1 MELLRIVSIFMI
13 IVFHCV
19 LKSGFSFQ
27 PGFSMNKL
35 IIKCFWMLGEMGVN
49 LFILI
54 SGYYMVNSQ
63 FMWKK
68 LILLL
73 AEVQFYTWVT
83 IWLGIKLGIY
93 ALSDLKS
100 IFLTFFP
107 VTLDRYWFI
116 TAYIL
121 VYILSPFFNLLIHT
135 MDKKT
140 YRKFLAVVLCLYS
153 AIPTI
158 FGIFFNS
165 TEGLLYYN
173 RMIWLAIMY
182 FVGAYICLYVEVEGE
197 KRKENSKKYVGWVL
211 LAAAVMVSSI
221 LLIDH
226 FNNFFAML
234 GTIEP
239 AYFWSPNTL
248 PMVLLSIGVFGLFLR
263 LSIPYQP
270 VINKLASTTLGI
282 YLLHDGVLV
291 PWLWNGV
298 FHCAEYQD
306 SPYLVFHIL
315 LAATVIFTVGAL
327 VDLLRQ
333 ILEKYTLDRL
343 LQINIHTK
351 LFWTGGKDTSDMQK
365 NSRSHTSPK
374 HMRFTVLRS
383 VIRILM
389 GFSFAVLAVYQM
401 LIYEPR
407 YVICTLVLAGIIGYV
422 FVKKTEDETLE
433 YLKTHFFQ
441 SGIILLF
448 VLFIIRAIHLEKNH
462 ALTDVVLF
470 PTSSGGIRFFRFRV
484 LILALPAIFYLLSWA
499 WRKLANFI
507 SDLWRQMDQTEKR
520 LYLGFSILFSILIL
534 IGYAVEPQWFMQ
546 YDGVHSIDS
555 GWAYSE
561 MFSKFS
567 YYDIRHPVI
576 HMIIFPIWAIIHT
589 PLQWIVPSQLLD
601 ILCASFI
608 QMINLQ
614 ALLLTGMMIQKLS
627 RDRWTFV
634 LYSISFSVL
643 EFVMFF
649 EKYQI
654 IAFFLVLYVYQLCR
668 KRKHAEASIIIAT
681 GTMPTNLFLGSAN
694 FVLKKPVQQVLYDL
708 FKSFILGIAVVICAG
723 RIYLLN
729 TQTIS
734 DANQM
739 MATFGK
745 KGFSID
751 ACLFSFTKMI
761 HGIILPLSAQKDW
774 AYIWTDI
781 LDTPSIIGIV
791 VLAVAILGFFVTA
804 KDSFSK
810 ICFLWLG
817 FSIVLICIVQWSV
830 HESPLFSILF
840 AWAVIPL
847 FQKGFSFI
855 IKKCHWNQY
864 VAYGVLIIPILAIN
878 IASMIDIW
886 KFLALI

>member
-63 FMWKK
+63 FKWKK

-100 IFLTFFP
+100 IFLAFFP
-107 VTLDRYWFI
+107 VTLDLYWFI

-182 FVGAYICLYVEVEGE
+182 FVGAYIRLYVEVEGE

-248 PMVLLSIGVFGLFLR
+248 PMVLLSIGVFGLFR
-263 LSIPYQP
+263 GLSIPYQP

-343 LQINIHTK
+343 LQFNIHTK
-351 LFWTGGKDTSDMQK
+351 LFWTGEKDTSDMQK

-374 HMRFTVLRS
+374 HMRFTVFRF

-407 YVICTLVLAGIIGYV
+407 YVICTLGLAGIIGYV

-576 HMIIFPIWAIIHT
+576 HMIIFPIWAIMHT

-627 RDRWTFV
+627 GDRWTFV

-668 KRKHAEASIIIAT
+668 KREHAEASIIIAT

-729 TQTIS
+729 PQTIS

-791 VLAVAILGFFVTA
+791 VLTVAILGFFVTA
-804 KDSFSK
+804 EDSFSK

-840 AWAVIPL
+840 TWAVIPL